1 MKLLIKH
8 GIILTM
14 DQVNRV
20 RHSDHIENT
29 GTLYNPGDILIE
41 DGLIKHISSQIDIP
55 EDDSIQVINANG
67 CYVIPGII
75 EAHCHIGIT
84 EEKTGIEGDDAN
96 ETASPITPY
105 LRAIDAVNP
114 MDAAFHEAV
123 KAGITSVMVGPG
135 SSNVVGGQFMFMKTC
150 GSRKI
155 EDLVVLN
162 PAAMKVAFGENP
174 KTLYGEKDVLPTTR
188 MSIAAMLREELFK
201 ARKYYLKKQKALED
215 GEDFDED
222 FHMECYLPVLRK
234 EIPLKAHVH
243 RTDDIMTAVRIA
255 KEFDV
260 DITLDHCSEGHLI
273 VDEIKETGFP
283 CIVGPDLASRSK
295 IEVENMAF
303 KTAGILNNAGITVA
317 ITTDHPV
324 SLIQSLPFC
333 AGLAAKNGLGIADA
347 LLAITS
353 NPARICR
360 VDHRVGTLESGKD
373 ADIAI
378 FDGNPMEIF
387 THCLYTIIN
396 GEVVYQM
403 EEHDSKVNQHPK

>member
-155 EDLVVLN
+155 EDLAVLN

-201 ARKYYLKKQKALED
+201 AKKYYLKKRKALED

-243 RTDDIMTAVRIA
+243 RTDDILTAVRIA

-353 NPARICR
+353 NAAKICR
-360 VDHRVGTLESGKD
+360 VDHRLGTLQPGKD

-396 GEVVYQM
+396 GEIVYQIGK
-403 EEHDSKVNQHPK
+403 HDSKVY